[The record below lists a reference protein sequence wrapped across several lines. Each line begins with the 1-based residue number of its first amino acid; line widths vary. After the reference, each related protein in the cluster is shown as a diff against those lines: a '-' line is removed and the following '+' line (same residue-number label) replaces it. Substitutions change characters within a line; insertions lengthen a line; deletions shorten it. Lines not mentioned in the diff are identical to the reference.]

1 MHWLKNKKE
10 REQAQTRPG
19 PGGRTNGQGPQRPTS
34 GLNRWLLVLVGI
46 MLVLFIFNYV
56 SNANQSNNSPQRTEL
71 TYTQFYQ
78 QIQAKN
84 VATATF
90 IGQAD
95 ITGTLRTPMHGSKL
109 TQYHVTQLPNADNLL
124 PHTCI

>member
-1 MHWLKNKKE
+1 MDRQPGKMHWLQNNND
-10 REQAQTRPG
+10 RQQPQRPG
-19 PGGRTNGQGPQRPTS
+19 PGGRPNGQVPQRPS
-34 GLNRWLLVLVGI
+34 GGLNRWLLVLVGV

-78 QIQAKN
+78 QIQNKN

-95 ITGTLRTPMHGSKL
+95 ITGAL
-109 TQYHVTQLPNADNLL
+109 
-124 PHTCI
+124 